1 MSQLNSF
8 TRLHDE
14 PCYRNYITR
23 NNEKI
28 SNYTIPPSH
37 KTRYNNRNSYF
48 RSLVEPGIYLNDH
61 DGQTTTP
68 VINKDSK
75 LKNGI
80 KGNKFTREQYSIP
93 EGMNVL
99 KRNKDEIHKKV
110 NPDSLSNIY
119 NGKRQPVLKD
129 RLITEH
135 SYKRF
140 IPLIPCIKKDIKQ
153 FTKSLPS
160 NDIRAGQ
167 DTRPVSKCCDYIAS
181 NEWKQ

>member
-14 PCYRNYITR
+14 ACYRNYTTR

-28 SNYTIPPSH
+28 SDYHFPHYNNNM
-37 KTRYNNRNSYF
+37 NNRNSYF
-48 RSLVEPGIYLNDH
+48 NSLAEPGVYLNDH

-68 VINKDSK
+68 VIKKESK

-80 KGNKFTREQYSIP
+80 KGNQFTRVQYSIT
-93 EGMNVL
+93 EDMNIFS
-99 KRNKDEIHKKV
+99 RNKDEKHEKV
-110 NPDSLSNIY
+110 NPDALSNIY
-119 NGKRQPVLKD
+119 KGKRRPVLKN
-129 RLITEH
+129 RLVTEH

-140 IPLIPCIKKDIKQ
+140 IPLIPCIKKDINQ
-153 FTKSLPS
+153 FNKSIPT

-167 DTRPVSKCCDYIAS
+167 YTRPVSKCCDYIAS

>member
-1 MSQLNSF
+1 MSQLNDF

-23 NNEKI
+23 NNEKMSDYYFPKYNKNI
-28 SNYTIPPSH
+28 
-37 KTRYNNRNSYF
+37 NNRNSYF
-48 RSLVEPGIYLNDH
+48 NSLGEPGIYLNDH

-68 VINKDSK
+68 VITKESK

-80 KGNKFTREQYSIP
+80 KGNQFTHIQYSIP

-99 KRNKDEIHKKV
+99 KRNKDEKHEKV
-110 NPDSLSNIY
+110 NPDALSNIY
-119 NGKRQPVLKD
+119 NGKRRPVLKN
-129 RLITEH
+129 RLVTEH

-140 IPLIPCIKKDIKQ
+140 IPLIPCIKKDLKQ
-153 FTKSLPS
+153 FSKSLPS

-181 NEWKQ
+181 NEWKE